1 MSDNNLQLIQQILD
15 GKEQA
20 FTTLIEKYQKRVHAL
35 AWRKLG
41 DYHLAEDITQ
51 DTFIQVYQN
60 LSKLK
65 NHNQFDSWLYVIVNR
80 LCINWKNKRRVT
92 MQSIEDTPVEEL
104 EVSYYKN
111 YELEQR
117 KVDTIKHY
125 SEIVKKLLEK
135 LPESE
140 RTVMSLYY
148 LGEMTAKD
156 ISKFLG
162 VSVNTIKCRLRR
174 ARNRLKQ
181 EEAMIR
187 EAMTHFQIS
196 PTLSENVLREVSRLQ
211 PTPPAGSKPFIPWVF
226 GTASAALLLLLLGTG
241 TQYFTRFQIPFS
253 LDNKSEIS
261 VEIVD
266 SAIVQDIETK
276 VDIRN
281 QQGDLTDAV
290 GKENSPGEKINQA
303 SEDNGGNSDNNLFE
317 TIVHDSPQIH
327 LPDGAKIR
335 LGKGKIHQVAYSP
348 DGTIVAVATQI
359 GLWLYDVKNNNN
371 KSSFLLPHK
380 CSVESI
386 AFSPDG
392 KFLATGSN
400 DNLVR
405 LWNVY
410 TGKLK
415 NTFIGQSRE
424 ISSVVFSSNGNKLVS
439 TSIGNFNLWDVG
451 SGTHIKTIRQFTTGN
466 KSSIS
471 FIDNNLILAE
481 FPIDGDRKIINV
493 SNLSTGKQIWS
504 TKKFQEYFTQIA
516 ISPDGKS
523 IAGASNDGIVYLW
536 DINSSEQRKTLQTHK
551 NVVESLAFSPDGST
565 FATGSWDDT
574 ISIWNVKSG
583 KHRKTLSGHNSSVYH
598 ISFGPDSDTL
608 VSGSTD
614 GTVRLW
620 DVNTGSHKNIGTGH
634 IQNVYNIWFSP
645 DGKTLISKSFGGL
658 HLWDVKTGEH
668 KRTLKGHSKH
678 IICFSYNPDG
688 KSFATGS
695 EDKTI
700 RLWDAISGNTER
712 ILKGHTGSIYKISY
726 SPDGKTIA
734 TGSSDKTVRL
744 WDTTTGTLRHIL
756 TGHTESVNSITFSP
770 NGKILASISQ
780 EKIIRLWDT
789 VTGTHL
795 KSLTG
800 HKTKIRHIT
809 FSPDGKFLASTGE
822 SPSGKILASTGEED
836 ERNVLLWDVSS
847 GKSKEVNMGDIFKT
861 SQEMFTPDGKTLVS
875 SSMTHEIQFWDTE
888 TGKLKKTLSGHSQY
902 VSDISFSPN
911 GKYLSSASQD
921 KTVRLWD
928 INSGELMKTFKGHTS
943 FCMDVLFSPDG
954 QTLASASWDG
964 TVLLWDISTIIHN
977 KELEKNID

>member
-1 MSDNNLQLIQQILD
+1 MMSDNNLQLIQQILD

-65 NHNQFDSWLYVIVNR
+65 NHNQFDGWLYVIVNR

-92 MQSIEDTPVEEL
+92 MQSIEDTPVEDL
-104 EVSYYKN
+104 EESYYKN
-111 YELEQR
+111 HELEQR
-117 KVDTIKHY
+117 KVETIKHY

-162 VSVNTIKCRLRR
+162 VSVNTIKSRLRR

-196 PTLSENVLREVSRLQ
+196 PTVSENVLREVSRLQ

-241 TQYFTRFQIPFS
+241 TQYFTRFQKPFS
-253 LDNKSEIS
+253 LESQSEMS

-276 VDIRN
+276 VEIRN

-290 GKENSPGEKINQA
+290 GKENSPGEKTNQA
-303 SEDNGGNSDNNLFE
+303 SEDNGGKSDNNLLE
-317 TIVHDSPQIH
+317 TIVHDSPQVH

-359 GLWLYDVKNNNN
+359 GLWLYEVRNNN

-380 CSVESI
+380 CSIESI

-392 KFLATGSN
+392 KILATGSN

-405 LWNVY
+405 LWDVA

-415 NTFIGQSRE
+415 NTFIGH
-424 ISSVVFSSNGNKLVS
+424 SSELLIVVFSSNGNKLVS
-439 TSIGNFNLWDVG
+439 ASIGEINLWDVVTR
-451 SGTHIKTIRQFTTGN
+451 THIQTIEQFIGD
-466 KSSIS
+466 KSDIS
-471 FIDNNLILAE
+471 FINNNLIIAE
-481 FPIDGDRKIINV
+481 FPLEGERKIIKL
-493 SNLSTGKQIWS
+493 SNLSTGKKMWS
-504 TKKFQEYFTQIA
+504 TKKFQKHFRKVT

-523 IAGASNDGIVYLW
+523 MASANNDGIVYLW
-536 DINSSEQRKTLQTHK
+536 DINSSEHRKTLQAHK
-551 NVVESLAFSPDGST
+551 NVVDSLAFTPDGST
-565 FATGSWDDT
+565 LATGSWDDT
-574 ISIWNVKSG
+574 IGIWDVKSG

-598 ISFGPDSDTL
+598 ISFGPDSDSL

-614 GTVRLW
+614 GTVRMW
-620 DVNTGSHKNIGTGH
+620 DVNTGTHKNVGTGH
-634 IQNVYNIWFSP
+634 IRNVYNIWFSP
-645 DGKTLISKSFGGL
+645 DGKTLISESFGGL

-668 KRTLKGHSKH
+668 KRTLKGHSKR
-678 IICFSYNPDG
+678 ITCFSFSPDG
-688 KSFATGS
+688 KSF
-695 EDKTI
+695 
-700 RLWDAISGNTER
+700 
-712 ILKGHTGSIYKISY
+712 
-726 SPDGKTIA
+726 A

-744 WDTTTGTLRHIL
+744 WDAISGKTEKILKGHTGSIYKILYSPDGKTIATGSEDKTVRIWDTRMGSLRHTF
-756 TGHTESVNSITFSP
+756 TGHTDFFNSGLAFSP
-770 NGKILASISQ
+770 NGKILANINQ
-780 EKIIRLWDT
+780 DTIIQLWNA

-800 HKTKIRHIT
+800 HKTEIRHIT
-809 FSPDGKFLASTGE
+809 FRPD
-822 SPSGKILASTGEED
+822 GKILASTGEED
-836 ERNVLLWDVSS
+836 ERNVRLWDVSS
-847 GKSKEVNMGDIFKT
+847 GKSKELNMGDIYKT
-861 SQEMFTPDGKTLVS
+861 HKVMFSPDGKTLVS

-888 TGKLKKTLSGHSQY
+888 TGKLKKTLTGHTQN
-902 VSDISFSPN
+902 VSDIAFSPN
-911 GKYLSSASQD
+911 GKYLSSASSD

-928 INSGELMKTFKGHTS
+928 VNSGELLKIFKGHTS
-943 FCMDVLFSPDG
+943 FFMDLSFSPDG